1 MKKVIFNLSE
11 EQDERL
17 GKLAKK
23 MGVTKSD
30 ALRRAID
37 LYQFVKEAQADGS
50 VFKKQSKDGEES
62 FIEIIG

>member
-17 GKLAKK
+17 GKLAKR

-30 ALRRAID
+30 ALRRAIE
-37 LYQFVKEAQADGS
+37 LYHLVKEFQEEGIELR
-50 VFKKQSKDGEES
+50 KRTKEGEETIVE
-62 FIEIIG
+62 FIG